1 MNRNAPWK
9 QLMFLKEVRLT
20 PEDPKSPMV
29 IQYIENNDYDD
40 TFVSDTCLA
49 PRLVS
54 RDRRIQLQA
63 NVKAEMQ
70 YDYPDDFKKLVVAL
84 GSTRQAYDAYKQLQ
98 KKVPDNWA
106 DYAEESV
113 W

>member
-1 MNRNAPWK
+1 MNRNKPWK

-20 PEDPKSPMV
+20 PEDPKNPMV

-40 TFVSDTCLA
+40 IFVSDTCLA

-54 RDRRIQLQA
+54 RDRRIQLEA
-63 NVKAEMQ
+63 NVKVEMQ

-84 GSTRQAYDAYKQLQ
+84 GDLDLAYGAYKQLQ
-98 KKVPDNWA
+98 RNILENWA